1 MTTKKGI
8 LKYIA
13 NSGAKGCKFEDDP
26 NTWFNP
32 SSEEAKQQIKDDF
45 KGKLVEINLVEG
57 KKTMFSSMILCEE
70 KEEEQPVVTEEQ
82 MGEEPEEEK
91 VPQTPPKE
99 EEEEPDPDLL
109 EEDEIDAEERSGP
122 AGSLIP
128 FYTGPHSNN
137 ASKEYTQAAFAK
149 MNETKVKIDKKGN
162 LNYASWA
169 EVWRELKKIHPTSKY
184 QIHENR
190 EGLPFFNDE
199 TLGAF
204 VKVSVTVMG
213 LTHTVHLPVMNNTN
227 KAAKGVQLDVVLINK
242 NIQRAFAKA
251 IAMHGM
257 GLYVYNG
264 EDLPEDN

>member
-32 SSEEAKQQIKDDF
+32 SNEAAKQQIKDNY
-45 KGKLVEINLVEG
+45 KGELVEITLVEG

-70 KEEEQPVVTEEQ
+70 KEEEQPVVTEEM
-82 MGEEPEEEK
+82 MGEDKLSEEALKSISKQINSEEEK
-91 VPQTPPKE
+91 VPQTLPN
-99 EEEEPDPDLL
+99 
-109 EEDEIDAEERSGP
+109 
-122 AGSLIP
+122 IP
-128 FYTGPHSNN
+128 FYTGTHSDR
-137 ASKEYTQAAFAK
+137 ASKEYTEFAFAK
-149 MNETKVKIDKKGN
+149 MNETKVKIDKKGT

-169 EVWRELKKIHPTSKY
+169 EVWRELKKIHPTSNY
-184 QIHENR
+184 RIYENR
-190 EGLPFFNDE
+190 AGMPFFNDE

-251 IAMHGM
+251 IAMHGI